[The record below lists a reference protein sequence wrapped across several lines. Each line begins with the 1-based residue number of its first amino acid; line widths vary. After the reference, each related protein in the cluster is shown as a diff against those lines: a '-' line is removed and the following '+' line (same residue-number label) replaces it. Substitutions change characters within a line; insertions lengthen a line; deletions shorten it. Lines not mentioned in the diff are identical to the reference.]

1 MPFELKTDADGTK
14 LTLGGRLGVRQARAL
29 WDAVQPA
36 VAAGTTIRLDAE
48 TLEEMDTSIVQV
60 LCRLSSQTRRLLI
73 GAVSDGFLV
82 SLQRRGLEKFF
93 MQPAGPSE
101 PKVYIL
107 RPKVAAKTKTSTA
120 SRNPRRRHG

>member
-60 LCRLSSQTRRLLI
+60 LCRLSSQTGQLQI
-73 GAVSDGFLV
+73 GGVSDGFLV

-93 MQPAGPSE
+93 MQPPAPSE
-101 PKVYIL
+101 TKIQIL
-107 RPKVAAKTKTSTA
+107 RPKLAEKTKPIAA
-120 SRNPRRRHG
+120 SRNPRRRHA